1 MPCLSNCRHFI
12 INSGLFPHSI
22 IIAIGDSPTSFH
34 HIHLLHAISS
44 EERREIHQLGT
55 GRVDG
60 ERSRVTWKEL
70 NTVLVASGRHVAD
83 EDTHLLLEIFAV
95 HL

>member
-22 IIAIGDSPTSFH
+22 IAIGGSPTLFH

-55 GRVDG
+55 GGIDG
-60 ERSRVTWKEL
+60 ERSRVSWQEL
-70 NTVLVASGRHVAD
+70 HAVLVASGWHVAD